1 MSAHCS
7 DHCSPPAPTQDIPR
21 YRRVLWFALVVN
33 FAMFVV
39 DIVAS
44 LQSHSQ
50 SLLADAIDFGG
61 DAVNYG
67 VSLIVL
73 SYAPVW
79 RTRVAFLKGLG
90 MMGFGLL
97 VLGNAAWAVWHG
109 KVPDAYT
116 MSAISILAFACNLT
130 VAWRLYAFREGDANM
145 RSVWLCSRN
154 DALANLA
161 VLLAALGVMG
171 TSQAWPDLV
180 VAGIMAS
187 LALQGGWQVLVQA
200 RREARQ
206 PPSAPAS

>member
-1 MSAHCS
+1 MSDTC
-7 DHCSPPAPTQDIPR
+7 DHDCPADGMDMAR
-21 YRRVLWFALVVN
+21 YRRVLWFALIVN
-33 FAMFVV
+33 LAMFAVEV
-39 DIVAS
+39 LAS
-44 LQSHSQ
+44 WHSHSQ

-61 DAVNYG
+61 DAANYA
-67 VSLIVL
+67 VSLIAL

-97 VLGNAAWAVWHG
+97 VLANAAWALWHG

-116 MSAISILAFACNLT
+116 MSVISILAFTCNLA

-171 TSQAWPDLV
+171 TSQAWPDLA
-180 VAGIMAS
+180 VAAIMAG
-187 LALQGGWQVLVQA
+187 LALQGGWSVLAQA
-200 RREARQ
+200 RRETTAN
-206 PPSAPAS
+206 ASHGHSH

>member
-1 MSAHCS
+1 
-7 DHCSPPAPTQDIPR
+7 
-21 YRRVLWFALVVN
+21 
-33 FAMFVV
+33 
-39 DIVAS
+39 
-44 LQSHSQ
+44 
-50 SLLADAIDFGG
+50 
-61 DAVNYG
+61 
-67 VSLIVL
+67 
-73 SYAPVW
+73 
-79 RTRVAFLKGLG
+79 
-90 MMGFGLL
+90 MGFGLL

-116 MSAISILAFACNLT
+116 MSAISILAFSCNLA

-171 TSQAWPDLV
+171 TSQAWPDLA
-180 VAGIMAS
+180 VAAFMAS